1 MEEADAGYKDKVMQQ
16 NQQDGKKAAT
26 VKQQKKVLEAV
37 VGQRMAM
44 QKVLAKINQFPQL
57 GAFAEFRQKRE
68 SQVEQVVGSL
78 KQSLMG
84 LNEV

>member
-44 QKVLAKINQFPQL
+44 QKVLTKINMFPQL
-57 GAFAEFRQKRE
+57 DAFAEFRQKKQ